1 MLQVSSYLEFV
12 HFCIN
17 NKSPIPVVK
26 DWKGLFTF
34 MGEQALSGVG
44 FQGVERMKSA
54 GADVP
59 KEVMLRWYVMS
70 ERIRE
75 RNRKMN
81 KVVEEVFDML
91 EKDGLECCLLKGQGN
106 NLMYPDPYVRTSG
119 DIDVWVNAN
128 RERILSFAKAHFKL
142 KTDVRYHH
150 VECEYQGVPVELHV
164 FPCTMNTPVY
174 NHRLQ
179 ELFRKSVHEQ
189 CQHRVL
195 LPDGERKV
203 PVATV
208 TFNLVYQLSHLYHHF
223 FDEGIGL
230 RQMMDYFYV
239 LKTAWKEDSF
249 DRDVLVENLKNVN
262 LYRFAQ
268 AVMWV
273 LHEVFGLEQK
283 FFIVPADVRRGRLLL
298 DEILKGGNF
307 GKYSGITNHSI
318 GVKYFLKVKRNMRF
332 VRTYPVEALF
342 EPLFRTWHFFWRL
355 SRR

>member
-1 MLQVSSYLEFV
+1 MAGTIKEMSLIKQILQLKQQGESNRSIARKLPINKDTVNRYLKTITE
-12 HFCIN
+12 
-17 NKSPIPVVK
+17 NKWSIEELLALDDPVLEYKFHAGSPAYS
-26 DWKGLFTF
+26 D
-34 MGEQALSGVG
+34 
-44 FQGVERMKSA
+44 ERMQVFLDHLPYYREQLSN
-54 GADVP
+54 P
-59 KEVMLRWYVMS
+59 K
-70 ERIRE
+70 
-75 RNRKMN
+75 
-81 KVVEEVFDML
+81 
-91 EKDGLECCLLKGQGN
+91 
-106 NLMYPDPYVRTSG
+106 
-119 DIDVWVNAN
+119 
-128 RERILSFAKAHFKL
+128 
-142 KTDVRYHH
+142 
-150 VECEYQGVPVELHV
+150 LHV
-164 FPCTMNTPVY
+164 N
-174 NHRLQ
+174 RQ
-179 ELFRKSVHEQ
+179 
-189 CQHRVL
+189 L
-195 LPDGERKV
+195 LYEEYKAKYPNGYGR
-203 PVATV
+203 
-208 TFNLVYQLSHLYHHF
+208 
-223 FDEGIGL
+223 EGIGL